1 MTITLQ
7 DMEVMLGLP
16 VDGRPVI
23 RSTILKWP
31 ELCGELLGVIP
42 PPEKLVGCRLNM
54 TWLSETF
61 GVLPDNAD
69 EVTVQRYAR
78 AYILE
83 MLGGSVFA
91 DTSGDMVHLLW
102 LMFLDDF
109 DTAGEYSWG
118 SAALA
123 WLYRQLCNAAKART
137 KDIGGALILV
147 QLWAWSRF
155 PRMTPEIVSI
165 QPIDYGVDAA
175 GQPLP
180 QGPYGIRYIYI
191 YIYIYYRFS
200 LVNCSYAS
208 QYF

>member
-1 MTITLQ
+1 MY
-7 DMEVMLGLP
+7 D
-16 VDGRPVI
+16 
-23 RSTILKWP
+23 
-31 ELCGELLGVIP
+31 ELLGAIP
-42 PPEKLVGCRLNM
+42 LSDKLDGCRLSM
-54 TWLSETF
+54 TWLSEQF

-69 EVTVQRYAR
+69 EVIVQRYAR

-91 DTSGDMVHLLW
+91 DTFGDKVHLIW
-102 LMFLDDF
+102 LKFLEDF

-118 SAALA
+118 SAALT
-123 WLYRQLCNAAKART
+123 WLYRQLCNAVKAKT

-155 PRMTPEIVSI
+155 PHMTLEIVSI
-165 QPIDYGVDAA
+165 QPIYYGVDAT

-180 QGPYGIRYIYI
+180 QGPYSIRYVNNQSLYEVH